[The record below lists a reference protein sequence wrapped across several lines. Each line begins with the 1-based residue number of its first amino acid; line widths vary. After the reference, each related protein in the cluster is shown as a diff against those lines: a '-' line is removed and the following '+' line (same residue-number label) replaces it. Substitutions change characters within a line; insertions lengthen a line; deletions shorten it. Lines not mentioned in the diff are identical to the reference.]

1 MSCVKSFRYPLLKD
15 FNGMYFRNRNGLG
28 FPKTYLPNV
37 YSDIT
42 DYINEKIEIMKIYES
57 ELQIP
62 PLPRSLDNIASLA
75 RFRGASCGVEYAE
88 AFMLVRE
95 RF

>member
-1 MSCVKSFRYPLLKD
+1 
-15 FNGMYFRNRNGLG
+15 
-28 FPKTYLPNV
+28 
-37 YSDIT
+37 
-42 DYINEKIEIMKIYES
+42 MKVYES
-57 ELQIP
+57 ELQKP
-62 PLPRSLDNIASLA
+62 PLPRSPENIKALA